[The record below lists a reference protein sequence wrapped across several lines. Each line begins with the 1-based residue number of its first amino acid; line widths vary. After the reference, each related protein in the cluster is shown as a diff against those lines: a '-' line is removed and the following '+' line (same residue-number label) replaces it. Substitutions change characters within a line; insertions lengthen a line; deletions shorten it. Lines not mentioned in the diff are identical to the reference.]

1 MRRDVADQ
9 IIMSRLLVMQ
19 AKRLVLTSAQLRAK
33 MYEGESQLEGNVVRL
48 SRETEAANHAYRT
61 AVLNLGSPDDRDYWV
76 VAYGRLIDVGRTLA
90 HRLRKAT
97 ADLPPAERY
106 EVSADAEMLEEVVAG
121 WTGSMHRL
129 MRESTAGAIA

>member
-1 MRRDVADQ
+1 MRREVADQ

-19 AKRLVLTSAQLRAK
+19 SKRLMLTSAQRRAN
-33 MYEGESQLEGNVVRL
+33 MHEGASQLEGKVVRL

-61 AVLNLGSPDDRDYWV
+61 AVLKLGSPDDRDYWV

-90 HRLRKAT
+90 HKLRRAT
-97 ADLPPAERY
+97 AGLPPAERY

-121 WTGSMHRL
+121 WTGSMQRF
-129 MRESTAGAIA
+129 MRRSTSTATA